1 DAFRNILKA
10 VYEHIAEGRPMAE
23 RVPMFASFEDGW
35 RANAVID
42 AVLASHRNGSV
53 WTEVATL

>member
-1 DAFRNILKA
+1 
-10 VYEHIAEGRPMAE
+10 VYEHIAEGRPMSE
-23 RVPMFASFEDGW
+23 RPPHFSSFEDGW

-42 AVLASHRNGSV
+42 AVLASHRHGNV